1 MRPPHA
7 GNNPAVTA
15 PSDGVR
21 YSPRRQ
27 FRDWARKD
35 RMEFKDYYQTL
46 GVEPGAGDAEIKT
59 AYRRLARKYHP
70 DVSKEAGAE
79 DKFKAVNEAYEA
91 LRDPQKRAA
100 YDQLRARGYRPGD
113 DVQPP
118 PGGFG
123 GYGGGAGDFDFE
135 EIFAGGGAGG
145 GFSDFFESLFGQRGR
160 GGPQGARPQPR
171 GDTRAKLAVPL
182 EAVYDGGSVRIG
194 INGRTLDIRIPKG
207 IRPGQVIRLGGQ
219 GNRGGDLLL
228 EIEYAAHPH
237 FEIDGRNII
246 YMLGV
251 APWEAALGATVSVPT
266 LGGPVEL
273 KIPAD
278 SEAGRKLRLRG
289 RGLPGTPQGD
299 QIVEL
304 EVLAPRA
311 HTDGERKA
319 YETLRD
325 AFGDDWRRA

>member
-1 MRPPHA
+1 M
-7 GNNPAVTA
+7 
-15 PSDGVR
+15 
-21 YSPRRQ
+21 Q
-27 FRDWARKD
+27 
-35 RMEFKDYYQTL
+35 FKDYYETL
-46 GVEPGAGDAEIKT
+46 GVEPSAGEAEIKT

-113 DVQPP
+113 EVQPP

-123 GYGGGAGDFDFE
+123 GNGYGGPDFE

-145 GFSDFFESLFGQRGR
+145 GFSDFFESLFGRGGFGQRGT
-160 GGPQGARPQPR
+160 GPQPR
-171 GDTRAKLAVPL
+171 GDSRAKLAVSL
-182 EAVYDGGSVRIG
+182 ETVYEGGSVRISV
-194 INGRTLDIRIPKG
+194 NNRTLDVRVPKG
-207 IRPGQVIRLGGQ
+207 IRPGQVIRLAGQ
-219 GNRGGDLLL
+219 GAHGDLLL
-228 EIEYAAHPH
+228 EIEYAANPQ
-237 FEIDGRNII
+237 FEVDGRNVIHVLPI
-246 YMLGV
+246 
-251 APWEAALGATVSVPT
+251 APWEAALGAMVSVPT
-266 LGGPVEL
+266 LGGAVEL
-273 KIPAD
+273 KIPAN

-289 RGLPGTPQGD
+289 RGLPNDPTGKQPPGD

-311 HTDGERKA
+311 HTDAEREA
-319 YETLRD
+319 YERLRD